1 MLPCKVPAV
10 PSQGASDNEIGT
22 LIIKLAEALVN
33 CAQEKW
39 DLVEF
44 IKNPKPDHS
53 YTGRKEN

>member
-44 IKNPKPDHS
+44 IKNPKPDHA
-53 YTGRKEN
+53 YTGRKGS